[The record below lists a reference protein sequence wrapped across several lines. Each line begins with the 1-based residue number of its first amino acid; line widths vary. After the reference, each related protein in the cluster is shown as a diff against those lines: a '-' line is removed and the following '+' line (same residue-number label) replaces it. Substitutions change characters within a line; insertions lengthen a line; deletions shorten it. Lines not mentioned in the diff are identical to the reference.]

1 MANKINIIGRD
12 ILFDGDLVARIS
24 GRILPTVEG
33 KFRETLLAEDPE
45 ESPEDPE
52 ESPCETCPW
61 HDEATD

>member
-1 MANKINIIGRD
+1 MANKINIVGRD

-24 GRILPTVEG
+24 GRIGPTVEG

-45 ESPEDPE
+45 ESP
-52 ESPCETCPW
+52 CETCQIAFPW